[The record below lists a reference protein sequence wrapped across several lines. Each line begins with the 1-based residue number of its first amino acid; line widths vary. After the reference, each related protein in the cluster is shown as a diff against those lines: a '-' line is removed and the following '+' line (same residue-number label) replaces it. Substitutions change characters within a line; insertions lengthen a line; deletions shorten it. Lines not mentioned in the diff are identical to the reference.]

1 MRKRRLKTKKTFT
14 TILQIR
20 LMLLPQLLGLRRR
33 CLPRQLQ
40 RLEQEQADVE
50 GAVAAA
56 AAAAV
61 VVVVVA
67 IMMELISSSRS
78 NQLMRNSSS
87 SSSSRGRRNLKLRS
101 CSKQKLSLQALWAPK
116 TFLPLS
122 GAVCYAYAL
131 ICPTMCDVFSCSAA
145 ILECSSV
152 LHKFICSCVHA
163 FIVRRSAITCTLI
176 ILAACCLCR
185 YMCRRHCVTCVV

>member
-20 LMLLPQLLGLRRR
+20 LMLLPQLLGLQRR

-50 GAVAAA
+50 GAAAA

-61 VVVVVA
+61 VVA
-67 IMMELISSSRS
+67 MMMELVSSSRS
-78 NQLMRNSSS
+78 NQMMRNSSS
-87 SSSSRGRRNLKLRS
+87 SSSSSSHGRRSLKLRS

-131 ICPTMCDVFSCSAA
+131 MCSTMCDVFSCSTA

-152 LHKFICSCVHA
+152 LHESIFSCSCAYLPPQRHHVHA
-163 FIVRRSAITCTLI
+163 HRPGRLLSLQVYVPSPSRNL
-176 ILAACCLCR
+176 
-185 YMCRRHCVTCVV
+185 